1 MNIRINFDYY
11 DQILNVY
18 GRIISKK
25 QTSYTSEY
33 IEETKS
39 KSLSQN
45 INVYVAK
52 SIITLKKVIQ
62 LALSSKNENLAYAAL
77 EVFNYLTLS
86 GNMISDHNKNYMDY
100 FDDAWLIHNFARY
113 CVDKGYFPEE
123 AFNDEALGNAQ
134 IDTYLSN
141 SACENIYSNLCK
153 TLNKIIKEYQI

>member
-25 QTSYTSEY
+25 QTSHTNECV
-33 IEETKS
+33 EETKS

-86 GNMISDHNKNYMDY
+86 GNIISDYDKNCKDY
-100 FDDAWLIHNFARY
+100 FDDAWLIHNFASY
-113 CVDKGYFPEE
+113 CVDKGYFPED
-123 AFNDEALGNAQ
+123 AFKDEVFSYTQ

-141 SACENIYSNLCK
+141 SLCK
-153 TLNKIIKEYQI
+153 NT